1 MIVRLSRRAQSNI
14 KQIYRYTVENFGET
28 QAELYL
34 GGLDYT
40 FDLLT
45 DNPMMGKAYSGDVR
59 YYLYKMHRVFYTLQ
73 DDDIII
79 LQVRNARQSPPEE

>member
-1 MIVRLSRRAQSNI
+1 MIVRLSRRAQSDI

-40 FDLLT
+40 FDLLS
-45 DNPMMGKAYSGDVR
+45 DSPMMGKTYSGDVR
-59 YYLYKMHRVFYTLQ
+59 HYLYKMHRVFYILQ
-73 DDDIII
+73 DDDIVI
-79 LQVRNARQSPPEE
+79 LQIRNTRQSPPEK